1 MAKEPRTDE
10 ADGRILIDGLDAESV
25 SKTRKRLIDGIR
37 IFIVGGDVHH
47 NPSEFVAMVH
57 SLRAL
62 DMLKADARVKIE

>member
-1 MAKEPRTDE
+1 MAKEDKAT
-10 ADGRILIDGLDAESV
+10 GRIPIEGLDAKSLE
-25 SKTRKRLIDGIR
+25 KTRKRLIDGIR

-62 DMLKADARVKIE
+62 DMLEADERVQIE